1 MRTVGDCRKY
11 IGWRKVTASRR
22 SDASMIRPSRT
33 KDTKLM
39 KQRRAI
45 SQHAVFDSREG
56 SPLVRPRRLGS
67 TLLVVC
73 GHDGFG
79 LWMLVGL
86 ALAVGVFPD
95 GRGDALVAL
104 GLGGLLAAASLV
116 AACMRSPWMP
126 SWHGWTI
133 SRGTWP
139 TSDALIA
146 LATLLPVLGV
156 AGLVRGDNAFWA
168 TRLAGVALA
177 LCSLSSIII
186 TARGDARRQAPGID
200 DRLAKQL
207 PLSRAVSATYGG
219 GLWLWSCVAG
229 QEGANRHPVAWII
242 GLLLLALLRGL
253 IENLRWQAVVP
264 RMPGPRTRF
273 ELQPRRYIAALLAY
287 AVPCLALV
295 LASFGRG
302 LMPITLVAAVS
313 CVVGMAIELSLYD
326 GALAALP
333 DSR

>member
-1 MRTVGDCRKY
+1 
-11 IGWRKVTASRR
+11 
-22 SDASMIRPSRT
+22 
-33 KDTKLM
+33 M

-67 TLLVVC
+67 TLLVVS

-79 LWMLVGL
+79 LWLLIGL
-86 ALAVGVFPD
+86 ALAVGMFPD

-104 GLGGLLAAASLV
+104 GVGGLLAATGLV
-116 AACMRSPWMP
+116 AAGLHSPWMP

-133 SRGTWP
+133 SRGSWP

-146 LATLLPVLGV
+146 LATLLPVMAV

-177 LCSLSSIII
+177 LCSLASIII
-186 TARGDARRQAPGID
+186 TARGDARRHAPGLD
-200 DRLAKQL
+200 ERLATQL
-207 PLSRAVSATYGG
+207 PLSRVVSATYGG
-219 GLWLWSCVAG
+219 GLWLWACVAG
-229 QEGANRHPVAWII
+229 QQGADVNRHPMAWII

-253 IENLRWQAVVP
+253 IENLRWQAVLP

-273 ELQPRRYIAALLAY
+273 ELQPRRYLAALLAY
-287 AVPCLALV
+287 AVPCLGLV
-295 LASFGRG
+295 LATFGRG
-302 LMPITLVAAVS
+302 LMPITLVAAMS
-313 CVVGMAIELSLYD
+313 CMVGMATELSLYD

>member
-1 MRTVGDCRKY
+1 
-11 IGWRKVTASRR
+11 
-22 SDASMIRPSRT
+22 
-33 KDTKLM
+33 M

-45 SQHAVFDSREG
+45 RQHAVFDAPEG

-67 TLLVVC
+67 TLLVVS
-73 GHDGFG
+73 GHDGYG
-79 LWMLVGL
+79 LWMLAGL

-104 GLGGLLAAASLV
+104 ALGGVLAIAGLM
-116 AACMRSPWMP
+116 AACLRSPWMP
-126 SWHGWTI
+126 HWHGWTI
-133 SRGTWP
+133 GRGVWP
-139 TSDALIA
+139 TRDALVA
-146 LATLLPVLGV
+146 LATWLPVMAV

-168 TRLAGVALA
+168 TRLAGVVLA
-177 LCSLSSIII
+177 LSSLASIII
-186 TARGDARRQAPGID
+186 TARGDARRQAPGLD
-200 DRLAKQL
+200 ERLATQL
-207 PLSRAVSATYGG
+207 PLSRVISATYGG

-229 QEGANRHPVAWII
+229 QEAEDAVRHPMPWVI

-253 IENLRWQAVVP
+253 IENLRWQTVLP

-273 ELQPRRYIAALLAY
+273 ELQPRRYLAALLAY
-287 AVPCLALV
+287 AIPCLALV

-313 CVVGMAIELSLYD
+313 CMIGMATELTLYD